1 MKIKTYIENGI
12 TINQVTPLEQD
23 MASIELKENRKN
35 ICLSCIDY
43 NNDNTCNSCGCIVDT
58 LMTFITSECPINKW

>member
-1 MKIKTYIENGI
+1 MKIKTHIENGI

-35 ICLSCIDY
+35 ICLSVIFFFFFS
-43 NNDNTCNSCGCIVDT
+43 TG
-58 LMTFITSECPINKW
+58 M